1 MLGLKTFDEIDDM
14 SRDGK
19 IQLVAESLR
28 QQYLG
33 KDFTDR
39 NYEHVRAILATEE
52 QFRFMYDYL
61 CDCDPQFVSQS
72 EIDWVFSPDDDGNE
86 VRRRSYEKGVYPV
99 MRSIEVTDEDGY
111 FDSGLRIV
119 RGGFKLSKE
128 DVDDLVTRNGANM
141 RRGDVEGKAEPR
153 IMLSED
159 GTVYYVPGSVFQV
172 LLPIAGDENLSVAF
186 VGRDGD

>member
-1 MLGLKTFDEIDDM
+1 MIIDDADFDPFHDLDMLDLGVLPERPYGVRGHFPSADKVKNYHARLLFANVHGITGRDGERFIVFCGGDPRVYSCWQFNVDRCLVMLGLKTFDEIDDM

-39 NYEHVRAILATEE
+39 DYEHVRAILATEE

-86 VRRRSYEKGVYPV
+86 VRRRS
-99 MRSIEVTDEDGY
+99 
-111 FDSGLRIV
+111 
-119 RGGFKLSKE
+119 
-128 DVDDLVTRNGANM
+128 
-141 RRGDVEGKAEPR
+141 
-153 IMLSED
+153 
-159 GTVYYVPGSVFQV
+159 
-172 LLPIAGDENLSVAF
+172 
-186 VGRDGD
+186 